1 MFPLRVAVPTRHPPA
16 VAWALIAASC
26 AVFFIRL
33 NLSPAELQ
41 ESGMDRRTIA
51 LSVAARARHRLGTRL
66 RNLSA

>member
-1 MFPLRVAVPTRHPPA
+1 MFPLRVAVPTRYPPA
-16 VAWALIAASC
+16 ATWALTAANC
-26 AVFFIRL
+26 AVFFVQL